1 MKAKKLKI
9 IGIAV
14 MTVVIVC
21 LIAGFIYFDKH
32 YAVINKKIYRNDIK
46 TIRGTNLTKKDDIDY
61 WIDFDITNIREVNKC
76 TELEDMELEQ
86 AKENTISQLND
97 FPNMKYLEIFLS
109 YIGSADIE
117 KINSFNLEELY
128 IHDCFDVDFTGF
140 NSDTIPKIIILL
152 SDIKNLKP
160 LAECKSIKDLS
171 IIASTIPDYIIE
183 EPFRNYVLKDSSIF
197 ADFDYVENLYLS
209 LDEIED
215 ISGILEM
222 DSLKVLK
229 VHEGD
234 ISEDNVK
241 LLEDKGVTVTYY
253 EN

>member
-46 TIRGTNLTKKDDIDY
+46 TIIGTNLTKKDDIDY

-86 AKENTISQLND
+86 TKENTISQLND
-97 FPNMKYLEIFLS
+97 FPNVKYLEIFLS

-128 IHDCFDVDFTGF
+128 IHSCHNVDFTGF
-140 NSDTIPKIIILL
+140 NSDTISYINLFF

-160 LAECKSIKDLS
+160 LAECKSLKELS
-171 IIASTIPDYIIE
+171 IHSAVSDYIIE

-197 ADFDYVENLYLS
+197 ADFDYIEELYLS
-209 LDEIED
+209 MDSIED